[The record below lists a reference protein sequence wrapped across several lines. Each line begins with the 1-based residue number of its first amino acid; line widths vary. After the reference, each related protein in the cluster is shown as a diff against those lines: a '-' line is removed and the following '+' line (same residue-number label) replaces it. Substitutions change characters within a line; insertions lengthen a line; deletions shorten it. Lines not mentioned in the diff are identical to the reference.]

1 MVQLSHVEVSKEEKL
16 ADTMRGWYANAKARQ
31 AEYAQQ
37 LAQLEASARATAES
51 SIAFISLNGDEPQL
65 AAPLSR
71 ETRIELTEVLL
82 THLQSNSF
90 DD

>member
-16 ADTMRGWYANAKARQ
+16 GDTMRGWYANAKARQ

-51 SIAFISLNGDEPQL
+51 SIAFNSLNRDEPQL
-65 AAPLSR
+65 AAPMVSLCKV
-71 ETRIELTEVLL
+71 EAVALC
-82 THLQSNSF
+82 TH
-90 DD
+90 